1 MTLVLSGTSGVA
13 LDSIKNS
20 LMFLE
25 TAKAT
30 TSGTSI
36 DFTGIPSWA
45 KKITVLFNG
54 VSLNGTA
61 NYLIQIG
68 SGSVET
74 TGYVSTSI
82 ITTNAASSAGTNSTS
97 GFLVY
102 GANAANVVTG
112 HMILTLVGSNLWIG
126 SHSGLVN
133 TTTIVGGG
141 GNKTASS
148 TIDRIR
154 LTTSN
159 GTDTFD
165 NGSVNILIEGYVY
178 WQMQQK
184 KF

>member
-1 MTLVLSGTSGVA
+1 MTLVLNGTSGAA
-13 LDSIKNS
+13 LDNIKNS
-20 LMFLE
+20 LMSLS
-25 TAKAT
+25 TAQAT

-36 DFTGIPSWA
+36 DFLSIPSWA
-45 KKITVLFNG
+45 KKITVMCNG

-74 TGYVSTSI
+74 SGYVATSV

-97 GFLVY
+97 GFLIY
-102 GANAANVVTG
+102 GANAANVFTG
-112 HMILTLVGSNLWIG
+112 HIVLTLIGSNIWIG

-133 TTTIVGGG
+133 TTGIIGGG
-141 GNKTASS
+141 GNKTASN

-165 NGSVNILIEGYVY
+165 AGSVNILIEGYV
-178 WQMQQK
+178 
-184 KF
+184 